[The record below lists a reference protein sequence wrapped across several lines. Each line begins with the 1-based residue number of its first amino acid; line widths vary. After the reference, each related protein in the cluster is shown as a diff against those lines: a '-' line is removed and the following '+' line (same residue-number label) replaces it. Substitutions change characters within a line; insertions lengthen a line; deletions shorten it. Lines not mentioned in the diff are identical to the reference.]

1 MTVDCVEYWIICR
14 LQWSSGN
21 IVAVV
26 RDPGIEFHCCMVFIM
41 TATAIY
47 SLQHGCTLS
56 AVLRSTQLP
65 TFHGMVK
72 YNNNKWWWWIQM
84 VAANISRLRM
94 YVGWFGLRIG
104 NQLVLSMQSSNES
117 GVLSHCLCHYDSP
130 IDTIVMLLLLL
141 LLTFVIV
148 WLSSRECWVGGE
160 PWNDRGDHQLPQGA
174 TFVSADVAEVPQ
186 EPERD
191 PWRTP
196 VQWTVCFQCFCD
208 SLALFLDIYSHSL
221 GGCGN
226 GLACPVG
233 CMCVCLCMCDVCL
246 MC

>member
-1 MTVDCVEYWIICR
+1 MFVGFIWGLAASWCSVCNHQMNRMNSDI
-14 LQWSSGN
+14 
-21 IVAVV
+21 A
-26 RDPGIEFHCCMVFIM
+26 FAIM
-41 TATAIY
+41 TA
-47 SLQHGCTLS
+47 
-56 AVLRSTQLP
+56 
-65 TFHGMVK
+65 
-72 YNNNKWWWWIQM
+72 
-84 VAANISRLRM
+84 
-94 YVGWFGLRIG
+94 
-104 NQLVLSMQSSNES
+104 
-117 GVLSHCLCHYDSP
+117 P
-130 IDTIVMLLLLL
+130 IDTIVLLLL